1 MCEQTFL
8 INTEE
13 SQEANHAVAVHL
25 QHSPAVII
33 LLPK

>member
-13 SQEANHAVAVHL
+13 SQEANHTVAVHL
-25 QHSPAVII
+25 QRSLAVII